1 LFILKRQII
10 VAEATVDEAVA
21 VLVIPTMEENQHLE
35 VIMNRVQTLV
45 GVA

>member
-10 VAEATVDEAVA
+10 VAEATVDEVVA
-21 VLVIPTMEENQHLE
+21 VLVIPTMEVDQQLE